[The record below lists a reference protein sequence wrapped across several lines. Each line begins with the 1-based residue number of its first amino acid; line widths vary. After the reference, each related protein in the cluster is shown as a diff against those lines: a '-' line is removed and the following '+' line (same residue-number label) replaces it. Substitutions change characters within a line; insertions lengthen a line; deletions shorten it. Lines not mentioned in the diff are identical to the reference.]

1 MTKDEIKAWV
11 VQKASVTQP
20 HGKGLWSIS
29 VTLGGMDINE
39 VSDTIEMAY
48 RCLATSIYTSNYYHE
63 ELKKIINKQ

>member
-1 MTKDEIKAWV
+1 MTKDEVKAWV

-20 HGKGLWSIS
+20 HGKGLWSAS

-48 RCLATSIYTSNYYHE
+48 RCLATTIYVSKHYRQ
-63 ELKKIINKQ
+63 ELERITN